1 MASRL
6 FSAILIGST
15 ETEMRVYE
23 LSQRK
28 GMKQIDHVSTRIG
41 LGSDAYSDGRLDS
54 DILAELVRV
63 LRESA
68 PPSDSDPLS
77 QENLTW
83 LTAVL
88 DCLTVMDERLYEHY
102 RAMIDLFRAG
112 VFRADREKLLA
123 YPSWN
128 ALRIKGVQLGF
139 LPEDLY
145 GEKRSRPHLGL
156 PDEYVRRKE
165 AAHK

>member
-1 MASRL
+1 MPSKSL
-6 FSAILIGST
+6 PST
-15 ETEMRVYE
+15 VTAFLTGHGAEK
-23 LSQRK
+23 LA
-28 GMKQIDHVSTRIG
+28 GDG
-41 LGSDAYSDGRLDS
+41 LTDLYA
-54 DILAELVRV
+54 LVRV
-63 LRESA
+63 FREAAPSA
-68 PPSDSDPLS
+68 DSDPLS